1 MSKTAKANLNIFNLE
16 FLSAFAS
23 STELKDRMKKAE
35 LMLKQKAKENWGV
48 EVGSDNWKE
57 MIKMRTWV
65 SRDPKMAEQIRQGN
79 DISRLVSGMVVVIDL
94 TKDEIEGLMNRI
106 EGMGGVDDMQRKLKD
121 ALSQL

>member
-23 STELKDRMKKAE
+23 STELKDKMEKAE

-48 EVGSDNWKE
+48 EIGSDNWKE

-65 SRDPKMAEQIRQGN
+65 SRDPKMAEQIRQAN
-79 DISRLVSGMVVVIDL
+79 DISRLVSGMVVEMDL
-94 TKDEIEGLMNRI
+94 TKDEIEGLLNRI

-121 ALSQL
+121 ALNKL

>member
-1 MSKTAKANLNIFNLE
+1 MSKTAKANLNIFDLE

-23 STELKDRMKKAE
+23 SPELKERMKKAE
-35 LMLKQKAKENWGV
+35 LMLKQKAKENWDV

-57 MIKMRTWV
+57 IIKMRTWV
-65 SRDPKMAEQIRQGN
+65 SRDPKIAEQIRQAN
-79 DISRLVSGMVVVIDL
+79 DISRLVSGMVVEMDL
-94 TKDEIEGLMNRI
+94 TKDELEGLMNRI